1 MADIKQ
7 ELTEALIQAI
17 KAERDGHSFY
27 TMAAKGTDD
36 PKGKEIFET
45 LALEELDH
53 MNFLRAQYDSIIKT
67 GQPDTKVKLGPK
79 ADLDNISP
87 IFSKN
92 IKGRISEAHIEM
104 SALSIGI
111 QLELE
116 ATKFYQTHADAA
128 ADPAIKAF
136 FTELAQWE
144 NGHYHALLS
153 QQEEFKADYWSDGGF
168 APF

>member
-1 MADIKQ
+1 MSDIKQ
-7 ELTEALIQAI
+7 ELTEALLQAI

-27 TMAAKGTDD
+27 IMASKGTDD
-36 PKGKEIFET
+36 PKGREIFET

-53 MNFLRAQYDSIIKT
+53 MNFLRAQYDSIIST
-67 GQPDTKVKLGPK
+67 GKPNTNVKLGPR
-79 ADLDNISP
+79 ADLDNLSP

-116 ATKFYQTHADAA
+116 ASKFYQTQAEIAT
-128 ADPAIKAF
+128 DPDIKNF
-136 FTELAQWE
+136 FSELADWE
-144 NGHYHALLS
+144 NGHYQALLS
-153 QQEEFKADYWSDGGF
+153 QQEEFKTDYWSDSGF